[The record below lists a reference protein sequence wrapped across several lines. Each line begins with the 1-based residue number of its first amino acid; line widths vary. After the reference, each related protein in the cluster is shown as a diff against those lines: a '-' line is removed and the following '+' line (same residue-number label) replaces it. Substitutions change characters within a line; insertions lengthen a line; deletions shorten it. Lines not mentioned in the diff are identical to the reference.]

1 MKIKKI
7 GIQALVAVILFT
19 IFSVI
24 LAGDYSQEMW
34 IEKGLRGLVFGVIYF
49 VFLILKEKFKKNKE

>member
-1 MKIKKI
+1 MEIKKI

-24 LAGDYSQEMW
+24 LTGDYSQEMW